1 MTTKKT
7 IAVIGATGSQ
17 GGSVVSEFLSLTDW
31 TVRGV
36 TRDVSS
42 RSAKT
47 LAAKGVGVVPGNLD
61 DVASLKAAFKDT
73 HAIYAVTDFW
83 IPFFDAANVASAK
96 RQDITINEFCYNLE
110 LQRGKNIAA
119 AASGIPS
126 LERFVLSTLS
136 AAKELSGGKYK
147 QILHFDSKA
156 AVVSHIESEVPKLA
170 AKMSTLQVGFYY
182 VNLVYVA
189 MMYPQKQ
196 HDGSFA
202 YVQPC
207 KADAKHPW
215 TDVPA
220 DVGKFV
226 KALVLE
232 QAPGAKVLGYSQLA
246 SYEELA
252 SIWSEV
258 TGKTCVVK
266 QDSVQKLGALFPP
279 IGEEGVEA
287 TAYSGEFGYDGSEKG
302 VLTKEELGLTGT
314 SDLKTWMQ
322 RQDWS
327 AVIG

>member
-42 RSAKT
+42 GSAKT
-47 LAAKGVGVVPGNLD
+47 LAAKGVEVVSGNLD
-61 DVASLKAAFKDT
+61 DVASLEAAFKDA

-83 IPFFDAANVASAK
+83 MPFFDAANVASAK
-96 RQDITINEFCYNLE
+96 QQNITINEFCYNLE

-126 LERFVLSTLS
+126 LNRFILSTLS

-156 AVVSHIESEVPKLA
+156 AVISHIESEVPKLA

-182 VNLVYVA
+182 MNLVYVA
-189 MMYPQKQ
+189 MMYPKKQ
-196 HDGSFA
+196 PDGSFA

-232 QAPGAKVLGYSQLA
+232 QAPGAKILGYSQLA
-246 SYEELA
+246 SYQELA
-252 SIWSEV
+252 SMWSEV

-266 QDSVQKLGALFPP
+266 QESVQKLGEMFPP

-287 TAYSGEFGYDGSEKG
+287 TAYSGEFGYDGGEKG
-302 VLTKEELGLTGT
+302 VLTKEDLGLIGT

-322 RQDWS
+322 QQDWS